1 MYLNLKIHSPVGV
14 FMGYINSN
22 TDEPED
28 VLCKLRD
35 ELEARMH
42 DMTYVVLNQSGGADV
57 YVPQQVL
64 TTSVIEFAVSEKPL

>member
-14 FMGYINSN
+14 FMGHINSN
-22 TDEPED
+22 VNEPED
-28 VLCKLRD
+28 VLRVLRNEIED
-35 ELEARMH
+35 RMH
-42 DMTYVVLNQSGGADV
+42 TMTYVVLNQSGGADV